1 VHLRRYLIFAAGP
14 LAFLVLA
21 TLPAGAAPIEV
32 TRNAQPVFFASSL
45 VLQKGT
51 RRDRRCGPYRV
62 TTATYV
68 GQTFSPEPRLA
79 GQAIYRARLAINTG
93 GTHGV
98 ATGTFTIRNGRN
110 TLRMRSTVRGVITF
124 QEVVN
129 GVLMGTLFRPTEL
142 MIMNVTMDFN
152 EVLTFAVV
160 RAGME
165 QGQNTG
171 ISYQRVPP
179 C

>member
-1 VHLRRYLIFAAGP
+1 MLVSAGA
-14 LAFLVLA
+14 LGFLVLA
-21 TLPAGAAPIEV
+21 ALPAGAAPIEV
-32 TRNAQPVFFASSL
+32 TRNAQPVFFAASL
-45 VLQKGT
+45 NLQKGT
-51 RRDRRCGPYRV
+51 RRDRRCSPYRV

-68 GQTFSPEPRLA
+68 GQTFSSEPRLA
-79 GQAIYRARLAINTG
+79 GQATYRARLAINTG

-98 ATGTFTIRNGRN
+98 ATGTFTIRNGRS

-129 GVLMGTLFRPTEL
+129 GVFMGTLFRPTEL

-152 EVLTFAVV
+152 DILTGAVV

-171 ISYQRVPP
+171 VSYQRVPP
-179 C
+179 RC

>member
-1 VHLRRYLIFAAGP
+1 VHLRRNILVPAVA

-21 TLPAGAAPIEV
+21 AVPTGAAPVKV
-32 TRNAQPVFFASSL
+32 TRNAQPVFFAATL
-45 VLQKGT
+45 NLQKGT

-68 GQTFSPEPRLA
+68 GQTFSAEPRLA
-79 GQAIYRARLAINTG
+79 GQGRYRAKLAINLG

-98 ATGTFTIRNGRN
+98 ATGTFTIRNGG
-110 TLRMRSTVRGVITF
+110 LRMRATVRGVITF
-124 QEVVN
+124 TQAVN
-129 GVLMGTLFRPTEL
+129 GLLLGTLFRPTEL
-142 MIMNVTMDFN
+142 MIMNLSMTYN
-152 EVLTFAVV
+152 GNLTFAAV

-171 ISYQRVPP
+171 VSYQRVPN